1 MLRRLTR
8 LIALPAI
15 ALLTLA
21 PTGTATRAPA
31 GAPTVRGDWNNRV
44 TITPGGGHMLGNP
57 AATVKL
63 TEYASYTCSH
73 CAEFEIQANGAL
85 RISYIASGQLAYEVR
100 HYVRDPI
107 DMTVALLANC
117 GAPNRFFLN
126 HAAFM
131 RSQRTWMQLL
141 TDAGPAT
148 RARWNT
154 GTMVVRR
161 RAIATDLHLYD
172 IAATRGYDRNTAE
185 RCLADEAM
193 ATRLAAQT
201 EEGNRL
207 QITGTP
213 SFLINQSLLLATY
226 DWATLR
232 PQLAARF

>member
-1 MLRRLTR
+1 MLQRMAK
-8 LIALPAI
+8 LICLPAI
-15 ALLTLA
+15 ALLALA
-21 PTGTATRAPA
+21 PTP
-31 GAPTVRGDWNNRV
+31 APTPNRTARGDWNNRV
-44 TITPGGGHMLGNP
+44 TLTPGGGHLLGNP

-85 RISYIASGQLAYEVR
+85 RVGYISGGRMAYEVR
-100 HYVRDPI
+100 HYVRDPV

-117 GAPNRFFLN
+117 GASNRFFLN

-131 RSQRTWMQLL
+131 RSQSTWLRPV
-141 TDAGPAT
+141 ANASPAT
-148 RARWNT
+148 QARWAS
-154 GTMVVRR
+154 GTMAVRR
-161 RAIATDLHLYD
+161 RNIASDLHLFE
-172 IAATRGYDRNTAE
+172 IAATRGYDRTTAE

-201 EEGNRL
+201 EEGNRI

-226 DWATLR
+226 DWPTLR
-232 PQLAARF
+232 PQLDARF